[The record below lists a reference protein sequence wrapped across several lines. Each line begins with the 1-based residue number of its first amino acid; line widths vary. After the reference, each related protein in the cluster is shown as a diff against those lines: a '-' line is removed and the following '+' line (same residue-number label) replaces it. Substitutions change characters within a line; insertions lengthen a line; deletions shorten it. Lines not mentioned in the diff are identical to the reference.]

1 MSMAEIAVGKGNWAN
16 ASARSK
22 ARKAK
27 LLDETRLRQLM
38 KSGPDTIAASIG
50 ELDYRRE
57 LDIYSARL
65 SGADLVEAALSHN
78 LDRELTEVMGFC
90 QGRLKRIVSVFALRF
105 SYSNAK
111 AVLRAV
117 NGGAS
122 VESLAN
128 SVLPDENDLN
138 VDWLEIARQSETLHD
153 AATAMGGTP
162 WGSAVSDID
171 SDATLQEYEDALDR
185 HYYHEAISALR
196 TSGQSHS
203 LLLGYLRSEIDH
215 RNIVNLLRALRQ
227 KLPVEQRS
235 GLILEGG
242 RFLKGNLLRSAAQAD
257 SEDALMEVL
266 RRTSMETAELED
278 ALKESH
284 EHGGLDPVVS
294 YFASERRADL
304 RRMSHLN
311 PLSAFPLIY
320 YLESKVLEVQNLRLL
335 VRGKAVG
342 LSDEVIE
349 AHMAF

>member
-1 MSMAEIAVGKGNWAN
+1 MAEIAVGKGNWAN

-27 LLDETRLRQLM
+27 LLDENRLRQLM

-138 VDWLEIARQSETLHD
+138 MDWLDIARQSETLHD
-153 AATAMGGTP
+153 AAAAMRGTP
-162 WGSAVSDID
+162 WGSAVSEID
-171 SDATLQEYEDALDR
+171 SEAKLQEYEDALDR

-227 KLPVEQRS
+227 NLPAEQRAD
-235 GLILEGG
+235 LMLEGG
-242 RFLKGNLLRSAAQAD
+242 RTLKGGLLRSAAQSD
-257 SEDALMEVL
+257 SEEALMEVL

-278 ALKESH
+278 ALKESN

-294 YFASERRADL
+294 HLASKRRADL

-311 PLSAFPLIY
+311 PLSAFPIIY

-342 LSDEVIE
+342 LPDEVIE

>member
-1 MSMAEIAVGKGNWAN
+1 MAEIAVGKGNWAN

-117 NGGAS
+117 NGGTS

-138 VDWLEIARQSETLHD
+138 VDWLDIARQSETLHD
-153 AATAMGGTP
+153 AATAMRGTP
-162 WGSAVSDID
+162 WGSAISEID
-171 SDATLQEYEDALDR
+171 SEARLQEYEDALDH

-203 LLLGYLRSEIDH
+203 LLLRYLRSEIDH

-227 KLPVEQRS
+227 KLPAEQRA
-235 GLILEGG
+235 GLMLEGG
-242 RFLKGNLLRSAAQAD
+242 RALKGSLLRSAAQAD
-257 SEDALMEVL
+257 SEESLMEVL
-266 RRTSMETAELED
+266 RRTSMDTAELDE

-294 YFASERRADL
+294 YLASERRADL

-311 PLSAFPLIY
+311 PLSAFPIIY

-342 LSDEVIE
+342 LPDEVIE

>member
-1 MSMAEIAVGKGNWAN
+1 MAEIAVGKGNWAN

-38 KSGPDTIAASIG
+38 KGGPETIAASIG

-65 SGADLVEAALSHN
+65 SGADLVEAALRHN

-117 NGGAS
+117 NGGITAD
-122 VESLAN
+122 SLAN

-138 VDWLEIARQSETLHD
+138 VNWLEITRQSDTLQD
-153 AATAMGGTP
+153 VAAAMRGTP
-162 WGSAVSDID
+162 WGEAISDLD
-171 SDATLQEYEDALDR
+171 AEATLQEYEDELDR
-185 HYYHEAISALR
+185 HYYHEAISALKA
-196 TSGQSHS
+196 SGQRHS
-203 LLLGYLRSEIDH
+203 LLLGYLRTEIDH

-227 KLPVEQRS
+227 NLPAKQRS

-242 RFLKGNLLRSAAQAD
+242 RTLRDNLLRSAAQA
-257 SEDALMEVL
+257 ETEEALIEVL
-266 RRTSMETAELED
+266 RRTKMDTAELED
-278 ALKESH
+278 AIRKSNER
-284 EHGGLDPVVS
+284 GGFDPVVS
-294 YFASERRADL
+294 YLSSLRRGDL

-311 PLSAFPLIY
+311 PLSAFPIIY

-342 LSDEVIE
+342 LPEDVIE

>member
-1 MSMAEIAVGKGNWAN
+1 MAEIAVGKGNWAN

-38 KSGPDTIAASIG
+38 KSGPETIAASIG

-65 SGADLVEAALSHN
+65 SGADLVEAALRHN

-117 NGGAS
+117 NGGITAD
-122 VESLAN
+122 SLAN

-138 VDWLEIARQSETLHD
+138 VNWLEITRQSDTLQD
-153 AATAMGGTP
+153 VAAAMRGTP
-162 WGSAVSDID
+162 WGEAISDLD
-171 SDATLQEYEDALDR
+171 AEATLQEYEDELDR
-185 HYYHEAISALR
+185 HYYHEAISALKA
-196 TSGQSHS
+196 SGQRHS
-203 LLLGYLRSEIDH
+203 LLLGYLRTEIDH

-227 KLPVEQRS
+227 NLSPKQRS

-242 RFLKGNLLRSAAQAD
+242 RTLRDNLLRSASQAET
-257 SEDALMEVL
+257 EDALIEVL
-266 RRTSMETAELED
+266 RRTKMDTAELED
-278 ALKESH
+278 AIRKSNER
-284 EHGGLDPVVS
+284 GGFDPVVS
-294 YFASERRADL
+294 YLSSLRRGDL

-311 PLSAFPLIY
+311 PLSAFPIIY

-342 LSDEVIE
+342 LPEDVIE

>member
-1 MSMAEIAVGKGNWAN
+1 MAEIAVGKGNWAN

-138 VDWLEIARQSETLHD
+138 VDWLDIARQSETLHD
-153 AATAMGGTP
+153 AATAMVDFG
-162 WGSAVSDID
+162 
-171 SDATLQEYEDALDR
+171 
-185 HYYHEAISALR
+185 
-196 TSGQSHS
+196 
-203 LLLGYLRSEIDH
+203 
-215 RNIVNLLRALRQ
+215 
-227 KLPVEQRS
+227 
-235 GLILEGG
+235 
-242 RFLKGNLLRSAAQAD
+242 AQ
-257 SEDALMEVL
+257 V
-266 RRTSMETAELED
+266 T
-278 ALKESH
+278 
-284 EHGGLDPVVS
+284 
-294 YFASERRADL
+294 
-304 RRMSHLN
+304 
-311 PLSAFPLIY
+311 
-320 YLESKVLEVQNLRLL
+320 Q
-335 VRGKAVG
+335 
-342 LSDEVIE
+342 
-349 AHMAF
+349 

>member
-1 MSMAEIAVGKGNWAN
+1 MAEIAVGKGNWAN

-227 KLPVEQRS
+227 KLPAEQRA
-235 GLILEGG
+235 GLMLEGG
-242 RFLKGNLLRSAAQAD
+242 RSLKGSLLRSAAQAE

-266 RRTSMETAELED
+266 RRTSMDTAELED

-294 YFASERRADL
+294 YLASERRTDL

>member
-1 MSMAEIAVGKGNWAN
+1 MAEIAVGKGNWAN

-57 LDIYSARL
+57 LDIYSSRL

-117 NGGAS
+117 NGGTS

-138 VDWLEIARQSETLHD
+138 VDWLDIARQSETLHD
-153 AATAMGGTP
+153 AATAMRGTP
-162 WGSAVSDID
+162 WGSAISEID
-171 SDATLQEYEDALDR
+171 SEARLQEYEDALDR

-203 LLLGYLRSEIDH
+203 LLLRYLRSEIDH

-227 KLPVEQRS
+227 KLPAEQRA
-235 GLILEGG
+235 GLMLEGG
-242 RFLKGNLLRSAAQAD
+242 RALKGSLLRSAAQAD
-257 SEDALMEVL
+257 SEESLMEVL
-266 RRTSMETAELED
+266 RRTSMDTAELDE

-294 YFASERRADL
+294 YLASERRADL

-311 PLSAFPLIY
+311 PLSAFPIIY

-342 LSDEVIE
+342 LPDEVIE

>member
-1 MSMAEIAVGKGNWAN
+1 MAEIAVGKGNWAN

-105 SYSNAK
+105 SYNNAK

-117 NGGAS
+117 NGGTS

-153 AATAMGGTP
+153 AAAAMRGTP
-162 WGSAVSDID
+162 WGSAVSEID

-227 KLPVEQRS
+227 NLPAEQRE
-235 GLILEGG
+235 GLMLEGG
-242 RFLKGNLLRSAAQAD
+242 RVLKGSLLRSAAQAD

-278 ALKESH
+278 ALKA
-284 EHGGLDPVVS
+284 VS
-294 YFASERRADL
+294 YT
-304 RRMSHLN
+304 HLTLPTN
-311 PLSAFPLIY
+311 R
-320 YLESKVLEVQNLRLL
+320 EV
-335 VRGKAVG
+335 
-342 LSDEVIE
+342 
-349 AHMAF
+349 

>member
-1 MSMAEIAVGKGNWAN
+1 MAEIAVGKGNWAN

-117 NGGAS
+117 NGGTS

-138 VDWLEIARQSETLHD
+138 VDWLDIARQSETLHD

-227 KLPVEQRS
+227 KLPAEQRG
-235 GLILEGG
+235 GLMLEGG
-242 RFLKGNLLRSAAQAD
+242 RSLKGSLLRSAAQAE

-266 RRTSMETAELED
+266 RRTSMDTAELED

-284 EHGGLDPVVS
+284 EHGGLDPLVS
-294 YFASERRADL
+294 YLASERRADL

>member
-1 MSMAEIAVGKGNWAN
+1 MAEIAVGKGNWAN

-117 NGGAS
+117 NGGTS

-138 VDWLEIARQSETLHD
+138 VDWLDIARQSETLHD

-227 KLPVEQRS
+227 KLPAEQRG
-235 GLILEGG
+235 GLMLEGG
-242 RFLKGNLLRSAAQAD
+242 RSLKGSLLRSAAQAE

-266 RRTSMETAELED
+266 RRTSMDTAELED

-294 YFASERRADL
+294 YLASERRTDL

>member
-1 MSMAEIAVGKGNWAN
+1 MAEIAVGKGNWAN

-117 NGGAS
+117 NGGVS

-227 KLPVEQRS
+227 KLPAEQRA
-235 GLILEGG
+235 GLMLEGG
-242 RFLKGNLLRSAAQAD
+242 RFLKGSLLRSAAQAD

-294 YFASERRADL
+294 YLASERRTDL

>member
-1 MSMAEIAVGKGNWAN
+1 MAEIAVGKGNWAN

-138 VDWLEIARQSETLHD
+138 MDWLEIARQSETLHD
-153 AATAMGGTP
+153 AAAAMRGTP
-162 WGSAVSDID
+162 WGSAVLEID
-171 SDATLQEYEDALDR
+171 SEAKLQEYEDALDR

-196 TSGQSHS
+196 SSGQSHS

-227 KLPVEQRS
+227 NLPAEQRV
-235 GLILEGG
+235 GLMLEGG
-242 RFLKGNLLRSAAQAD
+242 RTLKGGLLRSAAQAD
-257 SEDALMEVL
+257 SEEALMEVL
-266 RRTSMETAELED
+266 RRTSMETTELEG

-294 YFASERRADL
+294 HLASKRRADL

-311 PLSAFPLIY
+311 PLSAFPIIY

-342 LSDEVIE
+342 LPDDVIE

>member
-1 MSMAEIAVGKGNWAN
+1 MAEIAVGKGNWAN

-78 LDRELTEVMGFC
+78 LDRELTEVMNFC

-138 VDWLEIARQSETLHD
+138 MDWLEIARQSETLHD
-153 AATAMGGTP
+153 AATAMDGTP

-227 KLPVEQRS
+227 KMPAEQRV
-235 GLILEGG
+235 GLMLEGG
-242 RFLKGNLLRSAAQAD
+242 RFLKGSLLRSAAQAD
-257 SEDALMEVL
+257 S
-266 RRTSMETAELED
+266 ED

-294 YFASERRADL
+294 YLASERRADL

>member
-1 MSMAEIAVGKGNWAN
+1 M
-16 ASARSK
+16 
-22 ARKAK
+22 
-27 LLDETRLRQLM
+27 
-38 KSGPDTIAASIG
+38 
-50 ELDYRRE
+50 
-57 LDIYSARL
+57 
-65 SGADLVEAALSHN
+65 
-78 LDRELTEVMGFC
+78 
-90 QGRLKRIVSVFALRF
+90 
-105 SYSNAK
+105 
-111 AVLRAV
+111 
-117 NGGAS
+117 
-122 VESLAN
+122 
-128 SVLPDENDLN
+128 LPDENDLN

-227 KLPVEQRS
+227 KLPAEQRA
-235 GLILEGG
+235 GLMLEGG
-242 RFLKGNLLRSAAQAD
+242 RSLKGSLLRSAAQAD

-294 YFASERRADL
+294 YLASERRTDL

>member
-1 MSMAEIAVGKGNWAN
+1 MAEIAVGKGNWAN

-38 KSGPDTIAASIG
+38 KSGPETIAASIG
-50 ELDYRRE
+50 ELDYRKE

-65 SGADLVEAALSHN
+65 SGADLVEAAMRHN
-78 LDRELTEVMGFC
+78 LDRELAEVMGFC

-117 NGGAS
+117 NGGINAD
-122 VESLAN
+122 SLAN

-138 VDWLEIARQSETLHD
+138 VNWIEIARQSGSLHD
-153 AATAMGGTP
+153 AAMAMKGSP
-162 WGSAVSDID
+162 WGDAIADLD
-171 SDATLQEYEDALDR
+171 AEATLQEYEDELDR
-185 HYYHEAISALR
+185 HYYHEAVSALKS
-196 TSGQSHS
+196 SGQRHS
-203 LLLGYLRSEIDH
+203 RLLGYLRTEIDH
-215 RNIVNLLRALRQ
+215 RNVVNLFRALRQ
-227 KLPVEQRS
+227 GLPVEQRT
-235 GLILEGG
+235 GLVLEGG
-242 RFLKGNLLRSAAQAD
+242 RALRDSMLRSAAQA
-257 SEDALMEVL
+257 ETEEALIEVL
-266 RRTSMETAELED
+266 RRTKMDTGELEE
-278 ALKESH
+278 ALRKSH
-284 EHGGLDPVVS
+284 DHGGLDPVVS
-294 YFASERRADL
+294 YLSSLRRAEL

-311 PLSAFPLIY
+311 PLSAFPVIH

-342 LSDEVIE
+342 LPDDVIE